1 MITALKGLH
10 IAALIVWCAGLFA
23 LPLLLGRHD
32 PGLSQAPYARLR
44 QLTDASYRLVMTPAA
59 VIAIAAG
66 TALVF
71 ARGVYEP
78 WMAAKLAAVGLLV
91 CLHAWQGLAVVKM
104 GEYAGQRSTPNAALL
119 IVLSI
124 GVMSIVL
131 LLVLAK
137 PAPPPGLLPQWL
149 LRPLYRSLPIEATPS

>member
-1 MITALKGLH
+1 MITALKSLH

-23 LPLLLGRHD
+23 LPLLLTKHD
-32 PGLSQAPYARLR
+32 PQHSQSSYARLR
-44 QLTDASYRLVMTPAA
+44 KLTDFSFRLVMTPAA

-71 ARGVYEP
+71 ERAVYVP
-78 WMAAKLAAVGLLV
+78 WMFAKLAAVGLLV
-91 CLHAWQGLAVVKM
+91 ALHAWQGVALARM
-104 GEYAGQRSTPNAALL
+104 GESAGQHRPPPATLL

-124 GVMSIVL
+124 GVMSAVL

-137 PAPPPGLLPQWL
+137 PTLPASVLPDWL
-149 LRPLYRSLPIEATPS
+149 MTPRYRSLPVSATPT